1 MSDQPPIIF
10 FDGYCGLCD
19 QFVSRVLRD
28 PGASQF
34 RFAPLQGVTFQNV
47 LKELPALAAIDSLIV
62 IEGSEGNRKA
72 HVRSDASVF
81 IGSRMK
87 SGWLPALSKVTRL
100 FPRPL
105 RDFGY
110 RTIAGV
116 RYRVWGK
123 RDTCRLPSPEER
135 ALFLP

>member
-1 MSDQPPIIF
+1 MPDQPPIIF

-19 QFVSRVLRD
+19 QFISRVLRD
-28 PGASQF
+28 PGAAQF
-34 RFAPLQGVTFQNV
+34 RFAPLQGDTFQTV
-47 LKELPALAAIDSLIV
+47 LKELPSLAEIDSLIV
-62 IEGSEGNRKA
+62 IEGNPGSRTA

-87 SGWLPALSKVTRL
+87 SGWLPTLSKVTRL
-100 FPRPL
+100 FPRSL

-110 RTIAGV
+110 RRVAKA
-116 RYRVWGK
+116 RYKVWGK
-123 RDTCRLPSPEER
+123 RVTCRLPTPEER